1 MDAAETRYR
10 YAGPIRAVHTRTKE
24 VRGWTTRDTAE
35 RWLRANDTPEDWE
48 LRIDKN
54 PAWALDPAVLPRA
67 DGRPADG
74 VPVYETADG
83 RPAAVDG

>member
-1 MDAAETRYR
+1 MDAAETRHR

-24 VRGWTTRDTAE
+24 IRGWTTRDRAE
-35 RWLRANDTPEDWE
+35 RWLTAHDVLADWE

-54 PAWALDPAVLPRA
+54 PAWGLDPAILPRE

-74 VPVYETADG
+74 VPVYETPDG
-83 RPAAVDG
+83 KPAATE